1 MFLPSV
7 SLVITLMDLV
17 RPSYAFTFAA
27 SFRQRL
33 FPAHVLRGS
42 DTISSHPLW
51 IVSAT
56 SKNMHDVGGVEC
68 QAVTVDIE
76 VVGDITILE
85 ATAKAQESLVE
96 EAIRLD
102 DDDTVPGGI
111 IREGDVYG
119 SVLWPS
125 ASAVANHILSRSSF
139 EYLSKTTILELG
151 SGSGLVSIALAR
163 GGAMKVV
170 ASDYESVPLQLL
182 KYSESKLNPAGYCP
196 RSIETVIF
204 DICEKDVPLPTAD
217 LVVAA
222 DVMYETKTGEALAH
236 RTVEALRR
244 GSRVVIGCSPGRP
257 GRPAFVEEMKVLEPG
272 LKTEFVEAVGT
283 TRSRVPSD
291 PKTSDPGKQKPV
303 SVLILDL
310 DPQSSLP

>member
-1 MFLPSV
+1 MAYSRYRPVGKHRASFFRRLAHAACLFMFLPSV

-196 RSIETVIF
+196 RSIETGNCLSVAFIAF
-204 DICEKDVPLPTAD
+204 QVFERTAVQYSSSF
-217 LVVAA
+217 LLAA
-222 DVMYETKTGEALAH
+222 DAY
-236 RTVEALRR
+236 
-244 GSRVVIGCSPGRP
+244 
-257 GRPAFVEEMKVLEPG
+257 
-272 LKTEFVEAVGT
+272 
-283 TRSRVPSD
+283 PSN
-291 PKTSDPGKQKPV
+291 
-303 SVLILDL
+303 L
-310 DPQSSLP
+310 